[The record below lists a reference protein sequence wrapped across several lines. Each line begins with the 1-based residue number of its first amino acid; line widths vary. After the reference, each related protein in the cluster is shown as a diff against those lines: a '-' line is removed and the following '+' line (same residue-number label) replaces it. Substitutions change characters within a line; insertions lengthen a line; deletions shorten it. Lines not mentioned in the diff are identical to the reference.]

1 MTPTKLEFMK
11 VPTNPLIVPV
21 KLLVPVKNANA
32 VASIF
37 LGVILANSIINGS
50 KTKHDESVSLTTSV
64 KIITNISLKPYSSFL
79 RKTKSKFIGANAKL
93 TKMLYKQSVR
103 NSFLLNRVWYK
114 DEPTKRLAYPSTP
127 SNATVNL
134 DSYTMSSMK

>member
-11 VPTNPLIVPV
+11 VPTKPLIVPV

-50 KTKHDESVSLTTSV
+50 KTKQDESVSLTTSV
-64 KIITNISLKPYSSFL
+64 KIITNISLKPYS
-79 RKTKSKFIGANAKL
+79 
-93 TKMLYKQSVR
+93 
-103 NSFLLNRVWYK
+103 
-114 DEPTKRLAYPSTP
+114 
-127 SNATVNL
+127 
-134 DSYTMSSMK
+134 